1 MAGPPQP
8 RTGTALGAGA
18 EAAVAGVGHASG
30 LLPTP
35 GPAGMRSVMAWHSA
49 SFNGIWMEVNLSQ
62 FHAV

>member
-8 RTGTALGAGA
+8 RAGTAHAADSVPA
-18 EAAVAGVGHASG
+18 ESGVGTAPG
-30 LLPTP
+30 PYPTP
-35 GPAGMRSVMAWHSA
+35 GPAGMRSVIAWHSA